1 MSEPPAKKWAR
12 PTVAAEDGPEGGK
25 SPDHQPEA
33 NLIQYPPGGKV
44 RALLEILGPKTVLL
58 QVRARKKSPWR
69 KQWQRFDVERMKDPT
84 YLKELEASP
93 NIAVLLGS
101 ASDNLCS
108 IDVDGDDDFKSFL
121 ALNPKLKCTL
131 RSRGSRGG
139 NAWIRVIGDYPS
151 LGKIPKADGHPWGE
165 WRADGGCTM
174 IYGIHP
180 NGMAYKLSSEREIV
194 ALTFDEIIWP
204 DGLLLPSKTKQQR
217 KKGRAAADENDGI
230 ARQPVS
236 TRMQQNPA
244 LQAHEELVDEFG
256 EPVFIG
262 SDKSGNQR
270 VTGINEAYWAALYAK
285 ESDVIYNVPDATFW
299 GYQPTTGLYAK
310 ISRDRIKQD
319 VSRRLLDYSRQES
332 GFEDIERRRND
343 RMLNAIASQ
352 LAGIAGKSDAFE
364 RQPGVLH
371 LKNGMLSINGSEAA
385 LEGFAPRFRSRARIP
400 VEFDPHQTCPRFL
413 NELIGPAVKEDDV
426 LLLQKIAGQAVVGVN
441 DIQRFVVLMGAA
453 GRGKSQ
459 FVELLQNL
467 VGLENCTQLRT
478 QHLHERFELFR
489 FQSKKLLIGVDVDAD
504 FLSSKGAPV
513 IKGLVGG
520 DTFDAEEKG
529 GTASFPIQGRF
540 NVIMTTNCR
549 LRVKLQGDTDAWRRR
564 MVIVRFEAPPPNRRI
579 PRFAEELLREEGPG
593 ILNWA
598 LAGWVMLLKDIKE
611 MGDIYLTPR
620 QRGAVDSIL
629 GGSDHLRIFL
639 SEAVSNQ
646 KGSDLTVQELEE
658 RYIARCVSS
667 GWERLPSTEFH
678 QALPDLMQQ
687 MFGTRKSGS
696 CQRGGKQNRG
706 FRSVGFTDQ

>member
-1 MSEPPAKKWAR
+1 MNEPPPKKRAR

-25 SPDHQPEA
+25 SPDHQPTE
-33 NLIQYPPGGKV
+33 NLIQYSPGGKV

-58 QVRARKKSPWR
+58 EVRAREKRPWR
-69 KQWQRFDVERMKDPT
+69 KQWQRFDVERMKEPT
-84 YLKELEASP
+84 YLKNLEASG
-93 NIAVLLGS
+93 NLAVLLGS

-108 IDVDGDDDFKSFL
+108 IDVDDDDDFKGFL
-121 ALNPKLKCTL
+121 ALNPKLECTL

-139 NAWIRVIGDYPS
+139 NAWIRVIGGYPS
-151 LGKIPKADGHPWGE
+151 LSKISKVDGHTWGE
-165 WRADGGCTM
+165 WRANGGCTV
-174 IYGIHP
+174 IHGIHP
-180 NGMAYKLSSEREIV
+180 NGMVYKLSSERQIV
-194 ALTFDEIIWP
+194 ALHFDEIVWP
-204 DGLLLPSKTKQQR
+204 EGLVLPWLTKQR
-217 KKGRAAADENDGI
+217 KKGRATTELSDVIADK
-230 ARQPVS
+230 QVS
-236 TRMQQNPA
+236 PSKHQNRA
-244 LQAHEELVDEFG
+244 LRAHDDLVERFG
-256 EPVFIG
+256 EPVYLS
-262 SDKSGNQR
+262 SDRNGNPR
-270 VTGINEAYWAALYAK
+270 ASGINEAYWAALYAK
-285 ESDVIYNVPDATFW
+285 ESDVIYNICDGTFW
-299 GYQPTTGLYAK
+299 GYQPSKGVYVKAH
-310 ISRDRIKQD
+310 RDGIKQEI
-319 VSRRLLDYSRQES
+319 SRRLLEYSRQEPELE
-332 GFEDIERRRND
+332 GVEKLRTDKV
-343 RMLNAIASQ
+343 LNAIVSQ
-352 LAGIAGKSDAFE
+352 LVGIAGKSDAFE

-413 NELIGPAVKEDDV
+413 NELIRPAVEEDDV

-489 FQSKKLLIGVDVDAD
+489 FQSKKLLIGVDVDDD

-564 MVIVRFEAPPPNRRI
+564 MVIVRFEAPPPSRRI

-598 LAGWVMLLKDIKE
+598 LAGWVMLLKDIE
-611 MGDIYLTPR
+611 EEGDIRLTPR

-629 GGSDHLRIFL
+629 GGRDHLRTFL
-639 SEAVSNQ
+639 SEAVSSQ

-658 RYIARCVSS
+658 RYIARCGSS
-667 GWERLPSTEFH
+667 GWERLPTSEFH
-678 QALPDLMQQ
+678 QALPDLMHQ

-696 CQRGGKQNRG
+696 CQRGGKQIRG